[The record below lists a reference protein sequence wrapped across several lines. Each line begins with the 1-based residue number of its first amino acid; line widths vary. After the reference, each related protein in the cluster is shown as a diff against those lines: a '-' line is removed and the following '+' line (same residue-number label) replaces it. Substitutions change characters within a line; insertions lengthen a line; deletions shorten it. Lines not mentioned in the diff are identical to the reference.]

1 MRILIRTAAVILCLF
16 VLVQPPF
23 ASAEST
29 NKGQAVYER
38 YCWWCHGRDGAG
50 GGPAAPYLNP
60 PPRDFTYGL
69 YKWKST
75 PFDEITPSH
84 GDFLR
89 MLTGPPAEGTGG
101 AGLRGTAMPG
111 WGKVLSQEE
120 KNAVI
125 SYIKAF
131 SGLEE
136 PEEGEIDTSVAEK
149 VSAKTALSRGRRLFA
164 DNCAECHGEKGRGNG
179 RKKLKDD
186 FGARTWPRNLTKPWT
201 FRAGST
207 AADIYTRI
215 TTGIQGTQMPSFA
228 DPASRKVLSDED
240 RAAVARYVLSLAA
253 PYKKPG
259 ARRLI
264 KAVRIDGHLPEGPED
279 PLWKKAA
286 YASFALFPQMVMKER
301 HFTPTLDSVS
311 VKALYNEREVAVL
324 LEWDDR
330 TKSVPGE
337 REAEKL
343 ASGTLYRD
351 GAAIQFPLGAVSG
364 GRRPSIAMGT
374 AGEPV
379 LIWLWQGPGAEGTEK
394 AQVLRAAGPKSV
406 SLAAGGAVSAEG
418 GREASKGL
426 GASGTYKD
434 GTWRVVMKGP
444 LLSSSPAAKGA
455 GAGGVMK
462 GGGLV
467 PVAVALWDGSNGER
481 GSRHELTAWL
491 WLDMRKEGG
500 SALTWPFVVFI
511 VVAAVELFL
520 MGAMRRRDGKE
531 N

>member
-1 MRILIRTAAVILCLF
+1 MFLRTAALILCLF
-16 VLVQPPF
+16 VL
-23 ASAEST
+23 ASPGLAAST

-50 GGPAAPYLNP
+50 DGPAAPYLNP

-89 MLTGPPAEGTGG
+89 MLTGPPRGG
-101 AGLRGTAMPG
+101 DGRGGLRGTAMPG

-136 PEEGEIDTSVAEK
+136 PEEGEIDTSVVEK
-149 VSAKTALSRGRRLFA
+149 VSGKTALSRGRELFA
-164 DNCAECHGEKGRGNG
+164 DNCASCHGRHGRGDG

-201 FRAGST
+201 FRAGAT

-240 RAAVARYVLSLAA
+240 RAAIARYVTTLGA

-259 ARRLI
+259 AGRVI
-264 KAVRIDGHLPEGPED
+264 KAVRLEGHLPDGPED
-279 PLWKKAA
+279 PLWKKAG

-311 VKALYNEREVAVL
+311 VKALYNERDVAFL

-351 GAAIQFPLGAVSG
+351 EAAIQFPLSVVRG

-374 AGEPV
+374 AAEPV
-379 LIWLWQGPGAEGTEK
+379 LIWFWQGPDAEGPERTL
-394 AQVLRAAGPKSV
+394 VLRAGGPRAVRPIGGRPV
-406 SLAAGGAVSAEG
+406 SGGQ
-418 GREASKGL
+418 GREAARGP
-426 GASGTYKD
+426 GARGTYSD

-444 LLSSSPAAKGA
+444 MSSSTARGV

-462 GGGLV
+462 DKGLV
-467 PVAVALWDGSNGER
+467 PVAIALWDGSNGER

-491 WLDMRKEGG
+491 WLDMREEGG
-500 SALTWPFVVFI
+500 SALTWPFVVFL
-511 VVAAVELFL
+511 VVAAGELFL
-520 MGAMRRRDGKE
+520 MGVMRRKDG
-531 N
+531 